1 MARAVTEALQ
11 KAQKLINVGK
21 LGKAEAFCMKILKR
35 ERRQPDVLHLLGII
49 ALRNNRHARAVE
61 LYTEALQARP
71 GHALY
76 HYNLGLAHLRSG
88 QFELAVE
95 HLQRS
100 IELDPKLTAA
110 HSDLCLALKNAGDF
124 ETAVEVG
131 RKAVTLEPEDAA
143 THYNLALAYDDWQD
157 YEASFAHYQKASQ
170 LLPDHPGLLYDLG
183 RAYSGRGD
191 TNSARRC
198 FLRLIQLKPQQPE
211 AYTSLVQIT
220 NYRSPSDEDV
230 SKLEELLVQ
239 DHLSDDGRSGIYFAL
254 GKIYQ
259 DCGLYEEAFGYF
271 DQGNKLQDN
280 KFQFALEEFTAYISS
295 LIETYTP
302 ELIAEKIAFGNNS
315 EVPVFIV
322 GTPRSGTTLVEQILS
337 SHPEVFG
344 AGELAWF
351 GKASAGLN
359 TYLHTTT
366 PNPESVLELD
376 RTSSEQLAS
385 KYLRYIHSLSA
396 GKPRVTDKMPANF
409 LMLGLIH
416 ILFPKARIIHSI
428 REPRDS
434 CVSMY
439 CHYFPSGQPFTYDLF
454 KLGAWYAQYRRI
466 MAHWRSVLPAGT
478 MTEIGYEDM
487 VQNQEAESRRLV
499 GFIGLEWD
507 EACLAFHQKKRH
519 VNTASHLQVTRPM
532 YSSSVDRWKV
542 YAKHLKPL
550 EAGLNYPGRAT
561 HEGS

>member
-1 MARAVTEALQ
+1 MAQAVAEALQ
-11 KAQKLINVGK
+11 KAQKLITAGK
-21 LGKAEAFCMKILKR
+21 LSKAEALCMKTLKR

-49 ALRNNRHARAVE
+49 ALRGGRHARAVE

-71 GHALY
+71 NYAVY

-88 QFELAVE
+88 QFESAVE

-100 IELDPKLTAA
+100 IELDPNLSIA
-110 HSDLCLALKNAGDF
+110 HNDLCLALKNAGDF

-131 RKAVTLEPEDAA
+131 RKAVILMPEDAA
-143 THYNLALAYDDWQD
+143 AHYNLAIAYDDWQD
-157 YEASFAHYQKASQ
+157 YEASFVHYQKASQ

-191 TNSARRC
+191 TSSARQC
-198 FLRLIQLKPQQPE
+198 FLRLIQLKPRQPE

-220 NYRSPSDEDV
+220 KYNSPSHEDV
-230 SKLEELLVQ
+230 NKLEALLAQ
-239 DHLSDDGRSGIYFAL
+239 DHPSNDNRSGIYFAL

-259 DCGLYEEAFGYF
+259 DCGLYDEAFSYF
-271 DQGNKLQDN
+271 EQGNKLQDN
-280 KFQFALEEFTAYISS
+280 KLQFALEEYTAYISS

-302 ELIAEKIAFGNNS
+302 ELIAEKSAFGNVS

-344 AGELAWF
+344 AGELTWF

-366 PNPESVLELD
+366 PNPESAQELN
-376 RTSSEQLAS
+376 RTGSEELAS
-385 KYLRYIHSLSA
+385 KYLRYIHSLA
-396 GKPRVTDKMPANF
+396 GGEPRVTDKMPANF
-409 LMLGLIH
+409 LMLGLIQM
-416 ILFPKARIIHSI
+416 LFPNARIIHSI

-439 CHYFPSGQPFTYDLF
+439 CHYFPAGQRFTYDLF
-454 KLGAWYAQYRRI
+454 KLGAWYAQYQRI
-466 MAHWRSVLPAGT
+466 MAHWRTVLPAGT
-478 MTEIGYEDM
+478 MTEISYENM

-499 GFIGLEWD
+499 EFIGLEWN
-507 EACLAFHQKKRH
+507 EACLAFHQKKRRVH
-519 VNTASHLQVTRPM
+519 TASHLQVTRPM
-532 YSSSVDRWKV
+532 YSSSVGRWKA

-550 EAGLNYPGRAT
+550 EAGLNYLRRAT